1 MSTGSQP
8 PLSSCPWACVPTV
21 TSLRRQEAALQ
32 GPVSRWATRGTWGSG
47 PPPPPRGSCPERI
60 RQASP
65 SLPALCKQP
74 GEDRTALLGT
84 GPRPGRGW
92 AELGRRHRHLHRRHL
107 RHLHTDVYVTQEG
120 IPWETAAW
128 GPLGVLASWGWQGR
142 GDSLGLGS
150 GAPHSDTVHGPLT
163 VWLAKQGVCDAEPT
177 MQGRPQAAGSGVT
190 LRRSGHE
197 TSQGERNGE

>member
-1 MSTGSQP
+1 MSP
-8 PLSSCPWACVPTV
+8 PSPPFAV
-21 TSLRRQEAALQ
+21 RRQLCEGQSLAGPHAGRGAAAR
-32 GPVSRWATRGTWGSG
+32 PRPRGAPALSAYGR
-47 PPPPPRGSCPERI
+47 PPP
-60 RQASP
+60 ASP
-65 SLPALCKQP
+65 PCASSLVRT
-74 GEDRTALLGT
+74 RTALLGT

-92 AELGRRHRHLHRRHL
+92 AELGRRRRHLHRRHL
-107 RHLHTDVYVTQEG
+107 RHFHTDVYVTQEG

-128 GPLGVLASWGWQGR
+128 GALGVLASWGWQGR